1 MVPSARWKID
11 LSKGFLTTTH
21 PHVLFSI
28 VGSNFYLLKIKSQ
41 HALWKGSS
49 YYDATS
55 KRKKKHTHFVWCS
68 ACYLL
73 HHHPQNAGTNVKN
86 DICSYIVAVSKCM
99 CMCFWMGDRI
109 WASFFN
115 HPHKFLLD
123 FHADTHR
130 KKFSG
135 EKNCIQAALILHS
148 LVDFGIVLFFL
159 SLQHHR
165 HHHRYGIIKEHSLV
179 MRLTLAIGRILA
191 IHVIYSS
198 WMLFQLFICESDEVC
213 MHIAHHHTV
222 CLHVL
227 QQNWYQIKIA
237 PSLSNSN

>member
-11 LSKGFLTTTH
+11 LSKDFLTTTH

-68 ACYLL
+68 ACYLF

-86 DICSYIVAVSKCM
+86 DIAHTLLPYRNVCACVLEWVIG
-99 CMCFWMGDRI
+99 FEHRFLI
-109 WASFFN
+109 IRTSFC
-115 HPHKFLLD
+115 LE

-130 KKFSG
+130 IKFSG
-135 EKNCIQAALILHS
+135 EKNCIRALILHS

-159 SLQHHR
+159 FLQHHR

-191 IHVIYSS
+191 IHMIYSS

-213 MHIAHHHTV
+213 MHITHHHTV

-227 QQNWYQIKIA
+227 RQYWYQIKIA